1 MIEANPLGIVL
12 AGIFACSMGILFFW
26 MFHVPPALPLPV
38 IKVRGSVEAVH
49 KILVPIVE
57 AISSERAVEL
67 ACRLGNGKKAELV
80 LLHVIVVPYALP
92 LNAPMPEREK
102 TAEHAL
108 ELGNIIAR
116 RYGNHLHTHV
126 IRHRNAAQGVL
137 DVADQEQ
144 VDAIVLGVGKS
155 RVPGEWGKTSQE
167 ILRRANCEVIVDKV
181 PLAPA
186 IASFH
191 MTSS

>member
-1 MIEANPLGIVL
+1 MIEANPLGIFL
-12 AGIFACSMGILFFW
+12 AGIFAFSMGILFFW

-38 IKVRGSVEAVH
+38 IKVRGSIEAVH

-80 LLHVIVVPYALP
+80 LLHVIVVPYSLP

-102 TAEHAL
+102 TAEQAL
-108 ELGNIIAR
+108 ELGCLIAR
-116 RYGNHLHTHV
+116 RYGNHLHTHI
-126 IRHRNAAQGVL
+126 IRRRNAAQGVL

-144 VDAIVLGVGKS
+144 VDAIVLGVGVKP
-155 RVPGEWGKTSQE
+155 RVPGEWGKTSLE
-167 ILRRANCEVIVDKV
+167 ILSRANCEVIVDKV
-181 PLAPA
+181 PLPA
-186 IASFH
+186 QPRQVPA
-191 MTSS
+191 